1 MKNGITL
8 RNNYIQKGSEI
19 QYGETKTYTEDAI
32 KYPKLYEKQ
41 NESGI
46 DIEIEGKTEEEI
58 KNLLKK
64 DGIGVSDNGYNS
76 PTDET
81 SAQAKNSLTVK
92 QTYYNSYIWSS
103 EHFKSKELYDIL
115 FEEGGYVLASRY
127 TLCGQYSA
135 YFGLSI
141 VTNSY
146 VPFGQS
152 LFVSDRTKL
161 DGAPIYHIRPIV
173 TLGPDIVI
181 TPVENP
187 DGSSTENM
195 HQISKK

>member
-8 RNNYIQKGSEI
+8 RNNYIQQESEI
-19 QYGETKTYTEDAI
+19 PYGETKTYTGDAM
-32 KYPKLYEKQ
+32 KYPKLYAKQ

-58 KNLLKK
+58 KESLKK

-76 PTDET
+76 PTSET
-81 SAQAKNSLTVK
+81 SAQAKNNLTVK
-92 QTYYNSYIWSS
+92 QTYYYSWSS
-103 EHFKSKELYDIL
+103 QHFKSKELYDIL
-115 FEEGGYVLASRY
+115 FGEGGYVLASRY
-127 TLCGQYSA
+127 TLCRQNCAS
-135 YFGLSI
+135 FGLYI

-146 VPFGQS
+146 VPYGQS
-152 LFVSDRTKL
+152 LFESNRTNL
-161 DGAPIYHIRPIV
+161 DGSPIYRIRPIV
-173 TLGPDIVI
+173 TIGPDIQI